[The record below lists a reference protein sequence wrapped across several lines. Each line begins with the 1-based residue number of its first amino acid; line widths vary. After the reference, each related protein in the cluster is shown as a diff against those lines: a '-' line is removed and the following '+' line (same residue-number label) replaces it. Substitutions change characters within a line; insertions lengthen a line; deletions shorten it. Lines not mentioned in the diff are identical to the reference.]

1 MLHTRSNKTW
11 ERDTLNLLPAQPW
24 VCLTFLDP
32 ATASPPGGEH
42 LSPEAAEVAE
52 LASLVSP
59 PRWQSR
65 LAPYQR
71 REAACGELPG
81 HKTPGCATSPTL
93 LRTRP
98 SSQGAHLVL
107 LPIKC
112 TGTYSKLYY
121 IIIKCAHMIQY
132 TFMVVHSSVAVFMQQ
147 LLHSTECDGSE
158 VTGVLQLEE
167 TLQVRCCLTPRY
179 VHPLA
184 VDSIQPKNKYIPL
197 LK

>member
-1 MLHTRSNKTW
+1 MLHIRSNKMG
-11 ERDTLNLLPAQPW
+11 ERDTLNLLPAQPR

-32 ATASPPGGEH
+32 AAASPPGGEH

-65 LAPYQR
+65 LAPYQW

-81 HKTPGCATSPTL
+81 HKTQGCATSPTL
-93 LRTRP
+93 LRTQH

-112 TGTYSKLYY
+112 TYSILYY
-121 IIIKCAHMIQY
+121 IIIKCVHMIQY
-132 TFMVVHSSVAVFMQQ
+132 TFMVIHSSVAVFMQQ

-167 TLQVRCCLTPRY
+167 PLQVRCCLTPRY

-184 VDSIQPKNKYIPL
+184 VDSI
-197 LK
+197 